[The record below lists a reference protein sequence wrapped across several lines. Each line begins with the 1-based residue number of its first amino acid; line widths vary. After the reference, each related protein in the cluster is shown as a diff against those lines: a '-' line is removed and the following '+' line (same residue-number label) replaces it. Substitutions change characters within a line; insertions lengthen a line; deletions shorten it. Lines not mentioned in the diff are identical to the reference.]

1 MNYGTS
7 LSSQHVYSFRAP
19 IIRNIWLFR
28 RYVSYLALSNYNDVD
43 SRDNSEY
50 TRVCLY
56 VRDVWYEMCVLI
68 PSSVIW
74 TCGSSSPADFI
85 ISTRLLCALLLCLLS
100 VCNICVKHLCAIS
113 VCNVLTVCGFFCVV
127 FCVNHCALGA
137 VYVVEMVFQTDVTTV
152 EYSNVA
158 SHLCDLHR
166 PA

>member
-1 MNYGTS
+1 MYQILLPYDELWYQFVFTTC
-7 LSSQHVYSFRAP
+7 LSFRAP

-100 VCNICVKHLCAIS
+100 VCAIS
-113 VCNVLTVCGFFCVV
+113 SCVVFCVV
-127 FCVNHCALGA
+127 FCVNHGALGA
-137 VYVVEMVFQTDVTTV
+137 AYLVEMVFQIDATTV
-152 EYSNVA
+152 QQCGIS
-158 SHLCDLHR
+158 SLWSS
-166 PA
+166 

>member
-1 MNYGTS
+1 MNYDTS

-28 RYVSYLALSNYNDVD
+28 RYVSYLALSNSTDVD
-43 SRDNSEY
+43 SRDNSEC
-50 TRVCLY
+50 THTCVF

-100 VCNICVKHLCAIS
+100 VCAMWS
-113 VCNVLTVCGFFCVV
+113 CGFFCVV

-152 EYSNVA
+152 HYSNVA

-166 PA
+166 PAEIFSWEDATFQI